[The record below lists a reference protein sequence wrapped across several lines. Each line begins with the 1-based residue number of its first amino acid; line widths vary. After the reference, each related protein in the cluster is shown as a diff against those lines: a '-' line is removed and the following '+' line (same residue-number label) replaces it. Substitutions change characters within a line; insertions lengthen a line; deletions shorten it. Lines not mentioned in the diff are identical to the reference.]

1 MAAGLLCSG
10 ACETGAGAIIGGGAQ
25 GDPAGA
31 RADPAPVP
39 GGAGDVLG
47 TKILCDTAFDRTG
60 SLRSDGAFVSMLTNK
75 YVYAGDEGDTNLA
88 QRAII
93 SVVLNQI
100 PAGANIVNATLR
112 ISGSAPEGDPFGE
125 FGPMTVDHVNVVSS
139 ISAVNFLGKTL
150 TSSIATIPSLPY
162 GVKQQQTLE
171 LDVTAQ
177 IKADLAAGRPISSF
191 RFEFVNAPSVNGT
204 FDQASLIA
212 DQNDDNARPTVTVTT
227 NP

>member
-1 MAAGLLCSG
+1 MAAGLVCSG
-10 ACETGAGAIIGGGAQ
+10 ACQTGAGAVLGGDPQ

-31 RADPAPVP
+31 KAPAP
-39 GGAGDVLG
+39 GGAGDPGVLG
-47 TKILCDTAFDRTG
+47 TKVLCDTAFDRTG

-75 YVYAGDEGDTNLA
+75 YVYAGDEGNTNLA
-88 QRAII
+88 QRAIV

-112 ISGSAPEGDPFGE
+112 INGLAPEGDPFGE

-150 TSSIATIPSLPY
+150 TSSIATVPSLPY

-177 IKADLAAGRPISSF
+177 VKADIAAGRPISSF
-191 RFEFVNAPSVNGT
+191 RFQFVNAPSLNGV
-204 FDQASLIA
+204 FDQAAIMA
-212 DQNDDNARPTVTVTT
+212 DQNDDNDRPIVTVTT